1 MYTYGTSAKKVEK
14 VATYDYWKQY
24 EKKRKAKKRTK
35 NIKKIAGFALVAS
48 GLAIPFLWNVET
60 FASVALVLS
69 WVLMAC
75 IIAFLI
81 LGLVASGLLL
91 IGGK

>member
-1 MYTYGTSAKKVEK
+1 MYTYGTSARKIEK
-14 VATYDYWKQY
+14 VATYSYWKTY
-24 EKKRKAKKRTK
+24 EKKRKARKRAK
-35 NIKKIAGFALVAS
+35 NIKKIAGLALVAS
-48 GLAIPFLWNVET
+48 GLAIPFLWNVEM

-91 IGGK
+91 IGN